1 MNIITT
7 TTPIMSPL
15 VCLRDLLVEE
25 LRCLYHAET
34 QLLAVFPKMARA
46 ATHPELREAF
56 EVQAHETR
64 HQLKRLEKIMRKR
77 GYTLGGGS
85 CEAMK
90 GLITEVET
98 TLRREIPPS
107 IKDLTLI
114 GTAQKIAHYTMA
126 GYTTANA
133 FAELSGDMDTTDA
146 LMATVEDTEVAQ
158 GVLQELSSC
167 IEIPDDSAQASIAD
181 ETVEAVRLS

>member
-7 TTPIMSPL
+7 TTPNLSPL

-25 LRCLYHAET
+25 LRCLYHAES
-34 QLLAVFPKMARA
+34 QLLTVFPKMAKA

-56 EVQAHETR
+56 EVQASETR
-64 HQLKRLEKIMRKR
+64 LQLKRLEKIMRKR
-77 GYTLGGGS
+77 GYTSIGGS
-85 CEAMK
+85 CEAMR

-98 TLRREIPPS
+98 TLRRDLPPS
-107 IKDLTLI
+107 VKDLTLI

-126 GYTTANA
+126 GYSTANA

-146 LMATVEDTEVAQ
+146 LMETVEDTEVAQ
-158 GVLQELSSC
+158 GVLQEISAR
-167 IEIPDDSAQASIAD
+167 IEIPQETLQGAVAD
-181 ETVEAVRLS
+181 

>member
-7 TTPIMSPL
+7 TTPTLSPL
-15 VCLRDLLVEE
+15 VCLRGLLVEE

-34 QLLAVFPKMARA
+34 QLLAVFPKMAKA

-56 EVQAHETR
+56 EVQTGETR
-64 HQLKRLEKIMRKR
+64 LQLKRLEKIMRKR
-77 GYTLGGGS
+77 GYTLAGGS
-85 CEAMK
+85 CETMK
-90 GLITEVET
+90 GLVTEVET
-98 TLRREIPPS
+98 TLRRDVPPS
-107 IKDLTLI
+107 VKDLTLI

-146 LMATVEDTEVAQ
+146 LMETVEDTEVAQ
-158 GVLQELSSC
+158 GVLQDISAR
-167 IEIPDDSAQASIAD
+167 IEIPDDALQATAAD
-181 ETVEAVRLS
+181 